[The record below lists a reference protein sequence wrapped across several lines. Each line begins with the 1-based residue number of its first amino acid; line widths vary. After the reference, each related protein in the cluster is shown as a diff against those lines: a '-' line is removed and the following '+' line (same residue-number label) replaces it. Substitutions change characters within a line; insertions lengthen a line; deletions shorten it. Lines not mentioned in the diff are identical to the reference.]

1 MTKANPSSERPLLT
15 IAIPTYNRSRCLA
28 QLLEILAPQLAGE
41 SRVELVI
48 SDNASPDDTSSVV
61 ASFRGKGLSLIY
73 DREEENIGPDANFLK
88 CFREAR
94 GKYLWIFGDDDI
106 ILPGSLRKVLDLLS
120 ENECDLI
127 HVGFLSSSDTLVLER
142 FTCVP
147 IKAEII
153 EDSSEMV
160 RRANHSLSFI
170 SANIVNRDRVLAN
183 IECPLDELI
192 GTNLLQLG
200 WVYTALNCYIRGI
213 HITGPLVAA
222 RDSATPD
229 FDFVSVF
236 GPKFVSITDRWLNE
250 PKLRKIIIDSVLKT
264 FMPFCLIRSRRIRND
279 RVNNLSTER
288 VVSLAFRRYAL
299 YWAYNYPIITLPL
312 WMAEFYWTLV
322 QICNTLEGRLRQ
334 LRIIMKL
341 DTIRKTTALQTES
354 RATKHS

>member
-1 MTKANPSSERPLLT
+1 MTKANPSPERPLLT
-15 IAIPTYNRSRCLA
+15 IAIPTYNRSKCLA

-48 SDNASPDDTSSVV
+48 SDNASPDDTSTVI
-61 ASFRGKGLSLIY
+61 ASFRDKGLSLIY
-73 DREEENIGPDANFLK
+73 DREEKNIGPDANFLK

-94 GKYLWIFGDDDI
+94 GKYVWIFGDDDI

-120 ENECDLI
+120 QNECDLI
-127 HVGFLSSSDTLVLER
+127 HVGFLGTSGTLVLER
-142 FTCVP
+142 FSCVP

-153 EDSSEMV
+153 ENSSEMV
-160 RRANHSLSFI
+160 KRANHSLSFI

-183 IECPLDELI
+183 LERPLDELI

-200 WVYTALNCYIRGI
+200 WVYTALNYYIRGI

-229 FDFVSVF
+229 LDFVRVF

-250 PKLRKIIIDSVLKT
+250 PKLRKIIINSVLKT

-279 RVNNLSTER
+279 YVNNLSTER
-288 VVSLAFRRYAL
+288 VASSAFRRYAL

-312 WMAEFYWTLV
+312 RMAEFYWRFV
-322 QICNTLEGRLRQ
+322 QICNTLERRIRQ
-334 LRIIMKL
+334 LQIIMKSG
-341 DTIRKTTALQTES
+341 TIRRTLALQTKP
-354 RATKHS
+354 RAQ